1 MLNAD
6 CKAPRHAWR
15 LCHSSS
21 GEGPGFPLCK
31 PAVTSMVLAHGYA
44 RGSPELRQLGRCGSQ
59 TPPVGG
65 TLLVRGAGW
74 KPAFQVE
81 PLVVC
86 IARPGRPCPQ
96 LRFSAFTER
105 LPRAG
110 CPRRGRTSRS
120 LAQGTSSSGSH
131 SASGRPS
138 HRLTRTS
145 ASRAGPQLL
154 LWEVLA
160 GRGSGSKAVKQHPGD
175 CSPGLPEPVGSSE
188 VGPGVTWAGQNRTA
202 SRGLLGAAGVPGAAQ
217 WLWLGGFSSGRP
229 VSQESWAV
237 GRWGTT

>member
-1 MLNAD
+1 
-6 CKAPRHAWR
+6 
-15 LCHSSS
+15 
-21 GEGPGFPLCK
+21 
-31 PAVTSMVLAHGYA
+31 MV
-44 RGSPELRQLGRCGSQ
+44 RD
-59 TPPVGG
+59 
-65 TLLVRGAGW
+65 AGW
-74 KPAFQVE
+74 KPAFQME
-81 PLVVC
+81 PPVVC
-86 IARPGRPCPQ
+86 IVRPGRPCPQ
-96 LRFSAFTER
+96 LRFSAFTEH

-175 CSPGLPEPVGSSE
+175 CSPGLPEPTGSSE

-202 SRGLLGAAGVPGAAQ
+202 SRGLLGAAGVPGAVQ
-217 WLWLGGFSSGRP
+217 WLRLVERACRAGTHPGQPETLPALAAGVLCPRSPGQWAGGAPREADAGILAKRRGALSRRKHRL
-229 VSQESWAV
+229 V
-237 GRWGTT
+237 